1 MKIESSN
8 IKFDENPSVGSRD
21 VYPNGGQTGMAKP
34 KVAFA
39 ILRTRLKTG
48 LRNSGTV
55 ICHYS
60 NSHTSHNLIS
70 YYKNNIQPRL
80 KLTTASLKQY

>member
-1 MKIESSN
+1 MNIESSN

-21 VYPNGGQTGMAKP
+21 VYPNGGQTGMTKP

-39 ILRTRLKTG
+39 ILQTRLKTG
-48 LRNSGTV
+48 LRKSSTV
-55 ICHYS
+55 ICHY
-60 NSHTSHNLIS
+60 NHSHTSHNLIS
-70 YYKNNIQPRL
+70 DYKNNIQARL